1 MRVIQG
7 ENDLLLTCTA
17 VSDGIAI
24 LRCETQ
30 DDTVTLP
37 SEIDGAPV
45 TQLGP
50 YALSERAPDLSGRET
65 FAVRITCGGPE
76 PVHDAN
82 AIRAV
87 TLSAALQ
94 SVGSYAFYN
103 RRRLETITLP
113 QTVTDFGGGALM
125 NCRALHAVVLRA
137 APTAPTCL
145 QKLLGEHAGEL
156 DVRFEGESPAR
167 LLFPAYTEELEDLS
181 PAHIFQRRIH
191 GAGYGYRQCFD
202 ASVLSFRQYDLALT
216 GLLERHDFSVA
227 ARVAARRLAVPY
239 ALSDAAR
246 DAYLDCLR
254 AHGGALLRAC
264 AAAGES
270 AAISFLLSLG
280 VLTAAD
286 VDAACDAAR
295 EKEQTAALSVLLA
308 ATGKTSAKGR
318 AKTFD
323 L

>member
-1 MRVIQG
+1 MRIIEG
-7 ENDLLLTCTA
+7 ENDLLLTCA
-17 VSDGIAI
+17 QVSDGVAI
-24 LRCETQ
+24 LRCETR
-30 DDTVTLP
+30 DDAVALP
-37 SEIDGAPV
+37 EEIDGAPV
-45 TQLGP
+45 LQLGA
-50 YALSERAPDLSGRET
+50 YALSERAPDLAGREV
-65 FAVRITCGGPE
+65 FSVRITCGGAQPT
-76 PVHDAN
+76 HDAN
-82 AIRAV
+82 AIRSVILPA
-87 TLSAALQ
+87 TLQ

-103 RRRLETITLP
+103 CRRLETITLP

-125 NCRALHAVVLRA
+125 NCRALRTVVLRA
-137 APTAPTCL
+137 EPAAPTCL

-156 DVRFEGESPAR
+156 DVRFDGGAPAR
-167 LLFPAYTEELEDLS
+167 LLFPAYTEELEDLF

-191 GAGYGYRQCFD
+191 GAGSGYRPCWD
-202 ASVLSFRQYDLALT
+202 AGVLSFRQYDLALT
-216 GLLERHDFSVA
+216 GLLERHDFAVA
-227 ARVAARRLAVPY
+227 ARVAARRLSVPY
-239 ALSDAAR
+239 ALSDTAR

-264 AAAGES
+264 ATSGES

-286 VDAACDAAR
+286 VSAACDAAR

-308 ATGKTSAKGR
+308 ATGKAAAKGR

>member
-1 MRVIQG
+1 MHVIEG
-7 ENDLLLTCTA
+7 ENDLLLTCA
-17 VSDGIAI
+17 HVQDGIAV
-24 LRCETQ
+24 LRCETR
-30 DDTVTLP
+30 DDTVRLP
-37 SEIDGAPV
+37 NAIDGTPV
-45 TQLGP
+45 VQLSA

-65 FAVRITCGGPE
+65 FSVRVTCGGSE

-82 AIRAV
+82 AIRSV
-87 TLSAALQ
+87 FLPAALQ

-103 RRRLETITLP
+103 CRRLETITLS

-125 NCRALHAVVLRA
+125 NCRALHTIVLRA
-137 APTAPTCL
+137 EPNAPTCL

-156 DVRFEGESPAR
+156 DVRFESRTPAH

-181 PAHIFQRRIH
+181 PAHIFQRRIR

-202 ASVLSFRQYDLALT
+202 AGILSFRQYDLALT
-216 GLLERHDFSVA
+216 SLLERHDFAVA

-239 ALSDAAR
+239 ALSDTAR

-286 VDAACDAAR
+286 VDAACDTAR

-308 ATGKTSAKGR
+308 ATGKTAAKGR

>member
-1 MRVIQG
+1 MYTVEG
-7 ENDLLLTCTA
+7 ENELLLTCREIP
-17 VSDGIAI
+17 DGVAI
-24 LRCETQ
+24 LRCETR
-30 DDTVTLP
+30 DDSVRLP
-37 SEIDGAPV
+37 DEIGGAPV
-45 TQLGP
+45 VSLGN
-50 YALSERAPDLSGRET
+50 YALSERAPDLRGQDV
-65 FAVRITCGGPE
+65 FPVRVTCGGPE
-76 PVHDAN
+76 PKHDAN
-82 AIRAV
+82 AVRSVA
-87 TLSAALQ
+87 LPQPLQ

-103 RRRLETITLP
+103 CRRLKTL
-113 QTVTDFGGGALM
+113 TLSGAVTDFGGGALM
-125 NCRALHAVVLRA
+125 NCRALHTVVLRA
-137 APTAPTCL
+137 EPNTPTCL

-156 DVRFEGESPAR
+156 DVRFDGGAPAR

-202 ASVLSFRQYDLALT
+202 AGVLSFRQYDLALT
-216 GLLERHDFSVA
+216 GLLERHDFAVA

-254 AHGGALLRAC
+254 AHGGVLLREC

-280 VLTAAD
+280 VLAAAD
-286 VDAACDAAR
+286 VEAACDAAR

-308 ATGKTSAKGR
+308 ATGKTAARGR

>member
-1 MRVIQG
+1 MPVIQG
-7 ENDLLLTCTA
+7 ENDLLLTCA
-17 VSDGIAI
+17 RVSGGIAI
-24 LRCETQ
+24 LRCETR
-30 DDTVTLP
+30 DDAVTLP
-37 SEIDGAPV
+37 DAIDGAPV
-45 TQLGP
+45 VQLGP
-50 YALSERAPDLSGRET
+50 YALSERVPDLSGRET
-65 FAVRITCGGPE
+65 FSARVSCGGPQ
-76 PVHDAN
+76 PTHDAN
-82 AIRAV
+82 AIRSV
-87 TLSAALQ
+87 TLPAALQ

-103 RRRLETITLP
+103 CRRLETITLP
-113 QTVTDFGGGALM
+113 QSVTDFGGGALM
-125 NCRALHAVVLRA
+125 NCRALRTIVLRA
-137 APTAPTCL
+137 DPGAPTCL

-156 DVRFEGESPAR
+156 DVQFANGAPAR

-202 ASVLSFRQYDLALT
+202 AGVLSFRQYDLALT
-216 GLLERHDFSVA
+216 GLLERHDFAVA

-280 VLTAAD
+280 ALTTAD

-308 ATGKTSAKGR
+308 ATGKTAAKGR
-318 AKTFD
+318 TKTFD

>member
-1 MRVIQG
+1 MHVIEG
-7 ENDLLLTCTA
+7 ENDLLLTCA
-17 VSDGIAI
+17 RVPDGIAI
-24 LRCETQ
+24 LRCETH
-30 DDTVTLP
+30 DDAVRLP
-37 SEIDGAPV
+37 DEIDGAPIV
-45 TQLGP
+45 QFGP

-65 FAVRITCGGPE
+65 YAVRITCGGPE

-87 TLSAALQ
+87 TLPAALQ

-103 RRRLETITLP
+103 CRRLETITLP
-113 QTVTDFGGGALM
+113 YTVTDFGGGALM

-137 APTAPTCL
+137 APNAPTCL

-156 DVRFEGESPAR
+156 DVRFEDETPAR

-202 ASVLSFRQYDLALT
+202 AGVLSFRQYDLALT
-216 GLLERHDFSVA
+216 GLLERHDFVVA

-239 ALSDAAR
+239 TLSDAAR

-254 AHGGALLRAC
+254 AHGGELLRTC

-308 ATGKTSAKGR
+308 ATGKTAAKGR

>member
-1 MRVIQG
+1 MRIIEG
-7 ENDLLLTCTA
+7 ENDLLLTCTR
-17 VSDGIAI
+17 VPDGIAI
-24 LRCETQ
+24 LRCETH
-30 DDTVTLP
+30 DDTVHLP
-37 SEIDGAPV
+37 DAIDGAPV
-45 TQLGP
+45 LQLGA

-65 FAVRITCGGPE
+65 FSIRVTCGGAQPT
-76 PVHDAN
+76 HDAN
-82 AIRAV
+82 AIRSVILPAM
-87 TLSAALQ
+87 LQ

-103 RRRLETITLP
+103 CRRLETITLP

-125 NCRALHAVVLRA
+125 NCRALRTVVLRA
-137 APTAPTCL
+137 EPNAPTCL

-156 DVRFEGESPAR
+156 DVRFDGSAPAR

-202 ASVLSFRQYDLALT
+202 AGILSFRQYDLALSE
-216 GLLERHDFSVA
+216 LLERHDFAVA
-227 ARVAARRLAVPY
+227 TRVAARRLAVPY
-239 ALSDAAR
+239 ALSDTAR
-246 DAYLDCLR
+246 DVYLDCLR
-254 AHGGALLRAC
+254 AHGGALLHAC

-308 ATGKTSAKGR
+308 ATGKTTAKGR

>member
-1 MRVIQG
+1 MPVIQG
-7 ENDLLLTCTA
+7 ENDLLLTCA
-17 VSDGIAI
+17 RVSGGIVI
-24 LRCETQ
+24 LRCETR
-30 DDTVTLP
+30 DDAVTLP
-37 SEIDGAPV
+37 DAIDGVPV
-45 TQLGP
+45 VQLGP

-65 FAVRITCGGPE
+65 FSVRVSCGGPA
-76 PVHDAN
+76 PTHDAN
-82 AIRAV
+82 TIRSV
-87 TLSAALQ
+87 TLPAALQ
-94 SVGSYAFYN
+94 SVDSYAFYN
-103 RRRLETITLP
+103 CRRLETITLP
-113 QTVTDFGGGALM
+113 QAVTDFGGGALM
-125 NCRALHAVVLRA
+125 NCRALRAIVLQA
-137 APTAPTCL
+137 DPGAPTCL

-156 DVRFEGESPAR
+156 DVQFAGGAPAR

-202 ASVLSFRQYDLALT
+202 AGVLSFRQYDLALT
-216 GLLERHDFSVA
+216 GLLERHDFAVA

-239 ALSDAAR
+239 ALSDAPR

-254 AHGGALLRAC
+254 AHGGALLHAC

-308 ATGKTSAKGR
+308 ATGKTAARGR

>member
-1 MRVIQG
+1 MRVIDG
-7 ENDLLLTCTA
+7 ENDLLLTC
-17 VSDGIAI
+17 VRVPDGIAV
-24 LRCETQ
+24 LRCETR
-30 DDTVTLP
+30 DDTVRVP
-37 SEIDGAPV
+37 DDIDGVPI

-65 FAVRITCGGPE
+65 FSVRITCGGPE

-82 AIRAV
+82 AIHAV
-87 TLSAALQ
+87 SLPTALQ

-103 RRRLETITLP
+103 CRRLETITLP
-113 QTVTDFGGGALM
+113 HTVTDFGGGALM
-125 NCRALHAVVLRA
+125 NCRALHTVVLRA
-137 APTAPTCL
+137 EPNTPTCL

-156 DVRFEGESPAR
+156 DVRFDGGEPAR

-202 ASVLSFRQYDLALT
+202 AGVLSFRQYDLALT
-216 GLLERHDFSVA
+216 GLLERHDFAVA

-246 DAYLDCLR
+246 EAYLDCLR
-254 AHGGALLRAC
+254 AHGGVLLREC

-280 VLTAAD
+280 VLAAAD
-286 VDAACDAAR
+286 VEAACDAAR

-308 ATGKTSAKGR
+308 ATGKTAARGR

>member
-1 MRVIQG
+1 MRIIEG
-7 ENDLLLTCTA
+7 ENDLLLTCTQ
-17 VSDGIAI
+17 VSDGVSI

-30 DDTVTLP
+30 DDAVRLP
-37 SEIDGAPV
+37 DEIDGAPV
-45 TQLGP
+45 LQLGA
-50 YALSERAPDLSGRET
+50 YALSERAPDLAGREV
-65 FAVRITCGGPE
+65 FSVRITCGGAQPT
-76 PVHDAN
+76 HDAN
-82 AIRAV
+82 AIRSV
-87 TLSAALQ
+87 TLPSALQ

-103 RRRLETITLP
+103 CRRLETITLP

-125 NCRALHAVVLRA
+125 NCRALRTVVLRA
-137 APTAPTCL
+137 EPAAPTCL

-156 DVRFEGESPAR
+156 DVRFDSGAPAR

-202 ASVLSFRQYDLALT
+202 AGVLSFRQYDLALT
-216 GLLERHDFSVA
+216 GLLERHDFAVA

-264 AAAGES
+264 ATSGES

-280 VLTAAD
+280 VPTAAD
-286 VDAACDAAR
+286 VDAACNAAR

-308 ATGKTSAKGR
+308 ATGKTAAKGR

>member
-1 MRVIQG
+1 MRIIEG
-7 ENDLLLTCTA
+7 ENDLLLTCA
-17 VSDGIAI
+17 RVPDGIAI
-24 LRCETQ
+24 LRCETR
-30 DDTVTLP
+30 DDAVALP
-37 SEIDGAPV
+37 DEIDGAPV
-45 TQLGP
+45 LQLGA
-50 YALSERAPDLSGRET
+50 YALSERAPDLAGCET
-65 FAVRITCGGPE
+65 FAVRITCGGAQPT
-76 PVHDAN
+76 HDAN
-82 AIRAV
+82 AIRSVILPAM
-87 TLSAALQ
+87 LQ

-103 RRRLETITLP
+103 CRRLETITLP

-125 NCRALHAVVLRA
+125 NCRALRTVVLRA
-137 APTAPTCL
+137 EPAAPTCL
-145 QKLLGEHAGEL
+145 QMLLGEHAGEL
-156 DVRFEGESPAR
+156 DVRFDGGAPAR

-202 ASVLSFRQYDLALT
+202 AGVLSFRQYDLALT
-216 GLLERHDFSVA
+216 GLLERHDFAVA

-264 AAAGES
+264 ATSGES

-286 VDAACDAAR
+286 VDAACDTAR

-308 ATGKTSAKGR
+308 ATGKTAAKGR

>member
-1 MRVIQG
+1 MRVIDC
-7 ENDLLLTCTA
+7 EIDILLSCA
-17 VSDGIAI
+17 HIPDGIAI
-24 LRCETQ
+24 LRCETR
-30 DDTVTLP
+30 DDTVRLP
-37 SEIDGAPV
+37 DDIDGVPV

-50 YALSERAPDLSGRET
+50 YALSERAPDLSKQET
-65 FAVRITCGGPE
+65 FSIRITCGGPE

-82 AIRAV
+82 AIRSV
-87 TLSAALQ
+87 TLPGALQ

-103 RRRLETITLP
+103 CRRLETITLP
-113 QTVTDFGGGALM
+113 QAVTDFGGGALM
-125 NCRALHAVVLRA
+125 NCRALHTVALRA
-137 APTAPTCL
+137 EPNTPTCL

-156 DVRFEGESPAR
+156 DVRFDGNTPAH

-202 ASVLSFRQYDLALT
+202 AGVLSFRQYDLALT
-216 GLLERHDFSVA
+216 GLLERHDFAVA

-239 ALSDAAR
+239 VLSDTAR

-254 AHGGALLRAC
+254 AHGGALLREC

-280 VLTAAD
+280 VLSAAD
-286 VDAACDAAR
+286 VVAACDAAR
-295 EKEQTAALSVLLA
+295 EKGQTAALSVLLA
-308 ATGKTSAKGR
+308 ASGKSTARGR

>member
-1 MRVIQG
+1 MHVIEG
-7 ENDLLLTCTA
+7 ENDLLLTCA
-17 VSDGIAI
+17 HIPGGIAV
-24 LRCETQ
+24 LRCETR
-30 DDTVTLP
+30 DDTVRLP
-37 SEIDGAPV
+37 DSIDGTPV
-45 TQLGP
+45 VQLGA

-65 FAVRITCGGPE
+65 FPVRVICGGPE

-82 AIRAV
+82 AIRSV

-94 SVGSYAFYN
+94 SVDSYAFYN
-103 RRRLETITLP
+103 CRRLETITMHHA
-113 QTVTDFGGGALM
+113 VTDFGGGALM
-125 NCRALHAVVLRA
+125 NCRALHTIVLHGE
-137 APTAPTCL
+137 PNAPTCL

-156 DVRFEGESPAR
+156 DVRFEGKTHAR

-202 ASVLSFRQYDLALT
+202 GGILSFRQYDLALS
-216 GLLERHDFSVA
+216 GLLERHDFAVA
-227 ARVAARRLAVPY
+227 ARVSARRLAVPY
-239 ALSDAAR
+239 ALSDTAR
-246 DAYLDCLR
+246 EAYLDCLR
-254 AHGGALLRAC
+254 AHGGVLLRDC

-308 ATGKTSAKGR
+308 ATRKSAAKGR
-318 AKTFD
+318 TKTFD

>member
-1 MRVIQG
+1 MHVIEG
-7 ENDLLLTCTA
+7 ENDLSLACA
-17 VSDGIAI
+17 QVPGGIAI
-24 LRCETQ
+24 LRCETR
-30 DDTVTLP
+30 DDTVHLP
-37 SEIDGAPV
+37 DAIDGAPV
-45 TQLGP
+45 VQLGA
-50 YALSERAPDLSGRET
+50 YALSERAPDLSRRES
-65 FAVRITCGGPE
+65 FSVRITCGGAQPT
-76 PVHDAN
+76 HDAN
-82 AIRAV
+82 AIRSV
-87 TLSAALQ
+87 FLPAALQ

-103 RRRLETITLP
+103 CRRLETITIS

-125 NCRALHAVVLRA
+125 NCRALRTIVLRA
-137 APTAPTCL
+137 EPNAPTCL

-156 DVRFEGESPAR
+156 DVRFNSGAPAR

-202 ASVLSFRQYDLALT
+202 AGILSFRQYDLALT
-216 GLLERHDFSVA
+216 GLLERHDFAVA

-239 ALSDAAR
+239 ALSDTAR
-246 DAYLDCLR
+246 EAYLDCLR

-264 AAAGES
+264 AAAGYTY
-270 AAISFLLSLG
+270 IYSFLLSLG

-286 VDAACDAAR
+286 VDAACNAAR

-308 ATGKTSAKGR
+308 ASSKSAAKGR

>member
-1 MRVIQG
+1 MCIIEG
-7 ENDLLLTCTA
+7 ENDLLLTCA
-17 VSDGIAI
+17 QVPDGVAI
-24 LRCETQ
+24 LRCETR
-30 DDTVTLP
+30 DDAVALP
-37 SEIDGAPV
+37 DEIDGAPV
-45 TQLGP
+45 LQLGA
-50 YALSERAPDLSGRET
+50 YALSERAPDLAGREV
-65 FAVRITCGGPE
+65 FSVRITCGAQPT
-76 PVHDAN
+76 HDAN
-82 AIRAV
+82 AIRSV
-87 TLSAALQ
+87 TLPAHLQ

-103 RRRLETITLP
+103 CRRLETITLP

-125 NCRALHAVVLRA
+125 NCRALRTVVLRA
-137 APTAPTCL
+137 EPAAPTCL

-156 DVRFEGESPAR
+156 DVRFDSGAPAR

-202 ASVLSFRQYDLALT
+202 AGVLSFRQYDLALSE
-216 GLLERHDFSVA
+216 LLERHEFAIA

-239 ALSDAAR
+239 ALSDTAR
-246 DAYLDCLR
+246 DVYLDCLR

-286 VDAACDAAR
+286 VDAACNAAR

-308 ATGKTSAKGR
+308 ATGKTAAKGR

>member
-1 MRVIQG
+1 MRIIEG
-7 ENDLLLTCTA
+7 ENDLLLTCA
-17 VSDGIAI
+17 HVPDGIAI
-24 LRCETQ
+24 LRCETH
-30 DDTVTLP
+30 DDTVHLP
-37 SEIDGAPV
+37 DAIDGAPV
-45 TQLGP
+45 VQLGA
-50 YALSERAPDLSGRET
+50 YALSERVPDLAGRET
-65 FAVRITCGGPE
+65 FSVRVTCGEPE

-82 AIRAV
+82 AIRSVMLPAM
-87 TLSAALQ
+87 LQ

-103 RRRLETITLP
+103 CRRLETITLP

-125 NCRALHAVVLRA
+125 NCRALRTVVLRA
-137 APTAPTCL
+137 EPAAPTCL
-145 QKLLGEHAGEL
+145 QKLLGEYAGEL
-156 DVRFEGESPAR
+156 DVRFDGGAPAR

-202 ASVLSFRQYDLALT
+202 AGVLSFRQYDLALSS
-216 GLLERHDFSVA
+216 LLERHDFAVA
-227 ARVAARRLAVPY
+227 ARVAARRLAVSY

-264 AAAGES
+264 ATAGES

-308 ATGKTSAKGR
+308 ATGKNAAKGR

>member
-1 MRVIQG
+1 MHTVEG
-7 ENDLLLTCTA
+7 ENDLLLTCA
-17 VSDGIAI
+17 RVPDGIAI
-24 LRCETQ
+24 LRCETR
-30 DDTVTLP
+30 DDAVHLP
-37 SEIDGAPV
+37 DTIDGAPV
-45 TQLGP
+45 VQLGA

-65 FAVRITCGGPE
+65 FPVRVTCSGSE
-76 PVHDAN
+76 PAHDAN
-82 AIRAV
+82 AIRSVA
-87 TLSAALQ
+87 LPAHLQ

-103 RRRLETITLP
+103 CRRLETLTLSGA
-113 QTVTDFGGGALM
+113 VTEFGGGALM
-125 NCRALHAVVLRA
+125 NCRALCAVVLCA
-137 APTAPTCL
+137 DPAAPTCL

-156 DVRFEGESPAR
+156 DVRFDASASAR

-202 ASVLSFRQYDLALT
+202 AGVLSFRQYDLALT
-216 GLLERHDFSVA
+216 GLLERHDFVVA

-239 ALSDAAR
+239 ALSDTAR
-246 DAYLDCLR
+246 GTYLDCLR
-254 AHGGALLRAC
+254 AHGGALLRSC

-280 VLTAAD
+280 VLTA
-286 VDAACDAAR
+286 VDISAACDAAR

-308 ATGKTSAKGR
+308 ATGKTAAKGR

>member
-37 SEIDGAPV
+37 SEINGAPV

-87 TLSAALQ
+87 TLPTALQ

-103 RRRLETITLP
+103 CRRLETITLP
-113 QTVTDFGGGALM
+113 QTVTDFGGGFTILLTPQM
-125 NCRALHAVVLRA
+125 WMRDRAFEIYAEIPWRGVDNKF
-137 APTAPTCL
+137 TDDFDI
-145 QKLLGEHAGEL
+145 L
-156 DVRFEGESPAR
+156 DGTFYEGNRP
-167 LLFPAYTEELEDLS
+167 
-181 PAHIFQRRIH
+181 
-191 GAGYGYRQCFD
+191 
-202 ASVLSFRQYDLALT
+202 
-216 GLLERHDFSVA
+216 
-227 ARVAARRLAVPY
+227 
-239 ALSDAAR
+239 
-246 DAYLDCLR
+246 
-254 AHGGALLRAC
+254 
-264 AAAGES
+264 
-270 AAISFLLSLG
+270 
-280 VLTAAD
+280 
-286 VDAACDAAR
+286 
-295 EKEQTAALSVLLA
+295 
-308 ATGKTSAKGR
+308 
-318 AKTFD
+318 
-323 L
+323 

>member
-1 MRVIQG
+1 MHVIEG
-7 ENDLLLTCTA
+7 ENDLLLTCA
-17 VSDGIAI
+17 QVSGGIAV
-24 LRCETQ
+24 LRCETR
-30 DDTVTLP
+30 DDTVHLP
-37 SEIDGAPV
+37 DAIDGAPIV
-45 TQLGP
+45 QLGA
-50 YALSERAPDLSGRET
+50 YALSERAPDLAGHET
-65 FAVRITCGGPE
+65 FPVRVTCDGPE

-82 AIRAV
+82 AIRSV
-87 TLSAALQ
+87 TLPAHLQ
-94 SVGSYAFYN
+94 SVDSYAFYN
-103 RRRLETITLP
+103 CRRVETITLSGA
-113 QTVTDFGGGALM
+113 VTGFGGGALM
-125 NCRALHAVVLRA
+125 NCRALHTVVLRA
-137 APTAPTCL
+137 EPNAPTCL

-156 DVRFEGESPAR
+156 DVRFEGDASAR

-202 ASVLSFRQYDLALT
+202 AGALSFRQYDLALT

-308 ATGKTSAKGR
+308 ASGKSAAKGR

>member
-1 MRVIQG
+1 MRIIES
-7 ENDLLLTCTA
+7 ENDLLLTCA
-17 VSDGIAI
+17 RVPDGIAI

-30 DDTVTLP
+30 DDAVRLP
-37 SEIDGAPV
+37 DEIDGAPV
-45 TQLGP
+45 LRLGA
-50 YALSERAPDLSGRET
+50 YALSERVPDLAGRET
-65 FAVRITCGGPE
+65 FSVRVTCGGPE

-82 AIRAV
+82 AIRSVMLPAM
-87 TLSAALQ
+87 LQ

-103 RRRLETITLP
+103 CRRLETITLP

-125 NCRALHAVVLRA
+125 NCRALRTVVLRA
-137 APTAPTCL
+137 EPSAPTCL

-156 DVRFEGESPAR
+156 DVRFDSGAPAR

-202 ASVLSFRQYDLALT
+202 AGVLSFRQYDLALT
-216 GLLERHDFSVA
+216 GLLERHDFAVA

-264 AAAGES
+264 ATAGES

-280 VLTAAD
+280 VLTVAD
-286 VDAACDAAR
+286 IDAACNAAR

-308 ATGKTSAKGR
+308 ATGKSAAKGR

>member
-1 MRVIQG
+1 MHVIEG
-7 ENDLLLTCTA
+7 ENDLSLTCA
-17 VSDGIAI
+17 QVPGGIAI
-24 LRCETQ
+24 LRCETR
-30 DDTVTLP
+30 DDTVHLP
-37 SEIDGAPV
+37 DAIDGAPV
-45 TQLGP
+45 VQLGA
-50 YALSERAPDLSGRET
+50 YALSERAPDLSGRES
-65 FAVRITCGGPE
+65 FSVRITCGGAQPT
-76 PVHDAN
+76 HDAN
-82 AIRAV
+82 AIRSIF
-87 TLSAALQ
+87 LPAALQ

-103 RRRLETITLP
+103 CRRLETITIS

-125 NCRALHAVVLRA
+125 NCRALRTIVLRA
-137 APTAPTCL
+137 EPNAPTCL

-156 DVRFEGESPAR
+156 DVRFNSGAPAR
-167 LLFPAYTEELEDLS
+167 LLLPAYTEELEDLS

-202 ASVLSFRQYDLALT
+202 AGILSFRQYDLALT
-216 GLLERHDFSVA
+216 GLLERHDFAVA

-246 DAYLDCLR
+246 EAYLNCLR

-286 VDAACDAAR
+286 VDAACNAAR

-308 ATGKTSAKGR
+308 ASGKSAAKGR

>member
-1 MRVIQG
+1 MRIIEG
-7 ENDLLLTCTA
+7 ENDLLLTCMR
-17 VSDGIAI
+17 VPSGVAI

-30 DDTVTLP
+30 DDAVRLP
-37 SEIDGAPV
+37 DKIDGAPV
-45 TQLGP
+45 LQLGA
-50 YALSERAPDLSGRET
+50 YALSERAPDLAGREI
-65 FAVRITCGGPE
+65 FAVRITCGGAQPT
-76 PVHDAN
+76 HDAN
-82 AIRAV
+82 AIRSVILPAM
-87 TLSAALQ
+87 LQ

-103 RRRLETITLP
+103 CRRLETITLP

-125 NCRALHAVVLRA
+125 NCRALRTVVLRA
-137 APTAPTCL
+137 EPAAPTCL

-156 DVRFEGESPAR
+156 DVRFDGGAPAR

-202 ASVLSFRQYDLALT
+202 AGVLSFRQYDLALSS
-216 GLLERHDFSVA
+216 LLERHDFAVA
-227 ARVAARRLAVPY
+227 ARVAARRLAVSY

-264 AAAGES
+264 ATSGES

-280 VLTAAD
+280 VLTNAD
-286 VDAACDAAR
+286 VDAACNAAR

-308 ATGKTSAKGR
+308 ATGKTAAKGR

>member
-1 MRVIQG
+1 MRRIDG
-7 ENDLLLTCTA
+7 ENDLLLTCA
-17 VSDGIAI
+17 HISNGIAI
-24 LRCETQ
+24 LRCETR
-30 DDTVTLP
+30 DDTVRLP
-37 SEIDGAPV
+37 DEIDGAPV
-45 TQLGP
+45 VQLGP
-50 YALSERAPDLSGRET
+50 YALSERAPDLSGQET
-65 FAVRITCGGPE
+65 FAVRIACGGLE

-82 AIRAV
+82 AVRAV
-87 TLSAALQ
+87 TLPAALQ

-103 RRRLETITLP
+103 CRRLETITLSH
-113 QTVTDFGGGALM
+113 TVSDFGGGALM
-125 NCRALHAVVLRA
+125 NCRALREVVLRA
-137 APTAPTCL
+137 EPTVRTCL

-156 DVRFEGESPAR
+156 DVRFDGGASAR

-202 ASVLSFRQYDLALT
+202 AGVLSFRQYDLALA
-216 GLLERHDFSVA
+216 GLLERHDFAVA
-227 ARVAARRLAVPY
+227 SQVAARRLAVPY
-239 ALSDAAR
+239 ALSDTAR

-254 AHGGALLRAC
+254 AHGGALLCHC
-264 AAAGES
+264 AATGES
-270 AAISFLLSLG
+270 AAVSFLLSLG

-286 VDAACDAAR
+286 VEAACDAAR

-308 ATGKTSAKGR
+308 ATGKIAARGR

>member
-1 MRVIQG
+1 MRIIEG
-7 ENDLLLTCTA
+7 ENDLLLTCA
-17 VSDGIAI
+17 RVPDGIAI
-24 LRCETQ
+24 LRCETR
-30 DDTVTLP
+30 DDAVRLP
-37 SEIDGAPV
+37 DEIDGAPV
-45 TQLGP
+45 LQLGA
-50 YALSERAPDLSGRET
+50 YALSERAPDLAGRET
-65 FAVRITCGGPE
+65 FAVRVTCGGAQPT
-76 PVHDAN
+76 HDAN
-82 AIRAV
+82 AIRSVILPAM
-87 TLSAALQ
+87 LQ

-103 RRRLETITLP
+103 CRRLETITLP

-125 NCRALHAVVLRA
+125 NCRALRTVVLRA
-137 APTAPTCL
+137 EPSAPTCL

-156 DVRFEGESPAR
+156 DVRFDGGAPAR

-202 ASVLSFRQYDLALT
+202 AGVLSFRQYDLALSS
-216 GLLERHDFSVA
+216 LLERHDFAVA
-227 ARVAARRLAVPY
+227 ARVAARRLAVSY

-286 VDAACDAAR
+286 VDAACDTAR

-308 ATGKTSAKGR
+308 ATGKTAAKGR

>member
-1 MRVIQG
+1 MHVIEG
-7 ENDLLLTCTA
+7 ENDLLLTCAQVT
-17 VSDGIAI
+17 DGIAI
-24 LRCETQ
+24 LRCETR
-30 DDTVTLP
+30 DDTVRLP
-37 SEIDGAPV
+37 DTIDGSPV
-45 TQLGP
+45 VQLGA
-50 YALSERAPDLSGRET
+50 YALSERAPDLSDRET
-65 FAVRITCGGPE
+65 FSVCVTCGGAQPT
-76 PVHDAN
+76 HDAN
-82 AIRAV
+82 AIRSVILPAM
-87 TLSAALQ
+87 LQ
-94 SVGSYAFYN
+94 SVGSYTFYN
-103 RRRLETITLP
+103 CRRLETITLS

-125 NCRALHAVVLRA
+125 NCRALRMIVLRA
-137 APTAPTCL
+137 EPNAPTCL

-156 DVRFEGESPAR
+156 DVRFEGDASAR

-202 ASVLSFRQYDLALT
+202 AGVLSFRQYDLALSE
-216 GLLERHDFSVA
+216 LLERHDFAVA
-227 ARVAARRLAVPY
+227 ARVAARRLAVSY
-239 ALSDAAR
+239 ALSDTAR

-254 AHGGALLRAC
+254 AHGGALLRNC

-308 ATGKTSAKGR
+308 ATGKTAAKGR

>member
-1 MRVIQG
+1 MRVIEG
-7 ENDLLLTCTA
+7 ENDLTLTCA
-17 VSDGIAI
+17 RMPHGIAI
-24 LRCETQ
+24 LRCETR
-30 DDTVTLP
+30 DDAVALP
-37 SEIDGAPV
+37 DEIDGAPV
-45 TQLGP
+45 VQLGA
-50 YALSERAPDLSGRET
+50 YALSERAPDLTGRET
-65 FAVRITCGGPE
+65 FCVRVTCGGAE
-76 PVHDAN
+76 PAHDAN
-82 AIRAV
+82 AIRSV
-87 TLSAALQ
+87 TLPEHLQ

-103 RRRLETITLP
+103 CRRLETITLS
-113 QTVTDFGGGALM
+113 QAVTDFGGGALM
-125 NCRALHAVVLRA
+125 NCRALRAVGLRA
-137 APTAPTCL
+137 APDAPTCL

-156 DVRFEGESPAR
+156 DVRFDSAAPAR

-191 GAGYGYRQCFD
+191 GAGYGYRQCFE
-202 ASVLSFRQYDLALT
+202 AGVLNFRQYDLALT
-216 GLLERHDFSVA
+216 GLLERHDFAVA

-239 ALSDAAR
+239 GLSDAAR
-246 DAYLDCLR
+246 GVYLDCLR

-295 EKEQTAALSVLLA
+295 AKEQTAALSVLLA
-308 ATGKTSAKGR
+308 ATGKNAAKGR
-318 AKTFD
+318 IKTFD

>member
-1 MRVIQG
+1 MPVIQG
-7 ENDLLLTCTA
+7 ENDLLLTCA
-17 VSDGIAI
+17 RVSGGIAI
-24 LRCETQ
+24 LRCETR
-30 DDTVTLP
+30 DDAVTLP
-37 SEIDGAPV
+37 DAIDGVPV
-45 TQLGP
+45 VQLGP
-50 YALSERAPDLSGRET
+50 YALSERTPDLSGREI
-65 FAVRITCGGPE
+65 FSVRVSCGGPQ
-76 PVHDAN
+76 PTHDAN
-82 AIRAV
+82 AIRSV
-87 TLSAALQ
+87 TLPAALQ

-103 RRRLETITLP
+103 CRRLETIMLP
-113 QTVTDFGGGALM
+113 QSVTDFGGGALM
-125 NCRALHAVVLRA
+125 NCRALRTIVLQA
-137 APTAPTCL
+137 DPGAPTCL

-156 DVRFEGESPAR
+156 DVQFAGGAPAR

-202 ASVLSFRQYDLALT
+202 AGVLSFRQYDLALT
-216 GLLERHDFSVA
+216 GLLERHDFAVA

-239 ALSDAAR
+239 ALSDTAR
-246 DAYLDCLR
+246 EAYLDCLR

-308 ATGKTSAKGR
+308 ATGKTAARGR

>member
-1 MRVIQG
+1 MHVIEG
-7 ENDLLLTCTA
+7 ENDLLLTCA
-17 VSDGIAI
+17 HVQDGIAV
-24 LRCETQ
+24 LRCETR
-30 DDTVTLP
+30 DDDVRLP
-37 SEIDGAPV
+37 DEIDGAPV
-45 TQLGP
+45 VSLGG
-50 YALSERAPDLSGRET
+50 YALSERAPDLTGRDA
-65 FAVRITCGGPE
+65 FRVRVTCGGPE

-87 TLSAALQ
+87 TLPKRLQ

-103 RRRLETITLP
+103 CRRLETITLP

-125 NCRALHAVVLRA
+125 NCRALRTIVLRA
-137 APTAPTCL
+137 KPNTPTCL

-156 DVRFEGESPAR
+156 DVRFDGGSPAR

-202 ASVLSFRQYDLALT
+202 AGVLSFRQYDLALT
-216 GLLERHDFSVA
+216 GLLERHDFVVA
-227 ARVAARRLAVPY
+227 ARVAARRLAVPF

-246 DAYLDCLR
+246 EAYLDCLR

-280 VLTAAD
+280 VLTA
-286 VDAACDAAR
+286 VDISAACDAAR

-308 ATGKTSAKGR
+308 ATGKTAAKGR

>member
-1 MRVIQG
+1 MRIIEG
-7 ENDLLLTCTA
+7 ENDLLLTCA
-17 VSDGIAI
+17 QVSDGVAI
-24 LRCETQ
+24 LRCETR
-30 DDTVTLP
+30 DDAVALP
-37 SEIDGAPV
+37 DEIDGAPV
-45 TQLGP
+45 LQLGA
-50 YALSERAPDLSGRET
+50 YALSERAPDLAGCET
-65 FAVRITCGGPE
+65 FAVRITCGGAQPT
-76 PVHDAN
+76 HDAN
-82 AIRAV
+82 AIRSVILPA
-87 TLSAALQ
+87 TLQ

-103 RRRLETITLP
+103 CRRLETITLP

-125 NCRALHAVVLRA
+125 NCRALRTVVLRA
-137 APTAPTCL
+137 EPAAPTCL

-156 DVRFEGESPAR
+156 DVRFEGSMPAR

-202 ASVLSFRQYDLALT
+202 AGVLSFRQYDLALT
-216 GLLERHDFSVA
+216 GLLERHDFAVA

-286 VDAACDAAR
+286 VDAACDTAR

-308 ATGKTSAKGR
+308 ASGKSAAKGR

>member
-7 ENDLLLTCTA
+7 ENDLLLTCA
-17 VSDGIAI
+17 AAPDGIAI
-24 LRCETQ
+24 LRCETR
-30 DDTVTLP
+30 DDAVTLP

-50 YALSERAPDLSGRET
+50 YALSEHAPDLSGRET

-82 AIRAV
+82 AIRTV
-87 TLSAALQ
+87 TLPAALQ

-103 RRRLETITLP
+103 CRRLETITLP
-113 QTVTDFGGGALM
+113 HTVTDFGGEALM

-137 APTAPTCL
+137 APNAPTCL

-156 DVRFEGESPAR
+156 DVRFEGEAPAR

-202 ASVLSFRQYDLALT
+202 AGVLSFRQYDLALT
-216 GLLERHDFSVA
+216 GLLERHDFAVA

-246 DAYLDCLR
+246 EAYLDCLR
-254 AHGGALLRAC
+254 AHGGALLRTC

-308 ATGKTSAKGR
+308 ATGKTAARGR

>member
-1 MRVIQG
+1 MRVIDG
-7 ENDLLLTCTA
+7 ENDLLLSCA
-17 VSDGIAI
+17 HIPDGIAI
-24 LRCETQ
+24 LRCETR
-30 DDTVTLP
+30 DDTVRLP
-37 SEIDGAPV
+37 DDIDGVPV

-50 YALSERAPDLSGRET
+50 YALSERAPDLSKQET
-65 FAVRITCGGPE
+65 FSIRITCGGPE

-82 AIRAV
+82 AIRSV
-87 TLSAALQ
+87 TLPGDLQ

-103 RRRLETITLP
+103 CRRLETITLP
-113 QTVTDFGGGALM
+113 QAVTDFGGGALM
-125 NCRALHAVVLRA
+125 NCRALHTVVLRA
-137 APTAPTCL
+137 EPNTSTCL

-156 DVRFEGESPAR
+156 DVRFGGNTPAH

-202 ASVLSFRQYDLALT
+202 AGVLSFRQYDLALT
-216 GLLERHDFSVA
+216 GLLERHDFAVA

-239 ALSDAAR
+239 ALSDTAR

-254 AHGGALLRAC
+254 AHGGALLRGC

-280 VLTAAD
+280 VLTIAD
-286 VDAACDAAR
+286 VETACDAAR
-295 EKEQTAALSVLLA
+295 EKGQTAALSVLLA
-308 ATGKTSAKGR
+308 ASGKSTARGR

>member
-1 MRVIQG
+1 MRVIDG
-7 ENDLLLTCTA
+7 ENDLLLSCA
-17 VSDGIAI
+17 HIPDGIAI
-24 LRCETQ
+24 LRCETR
-30 DDTVTLP
+30 DDTVRLP
-37 SEIDGAPV
+37 DDIDGVPV

-50 YALSERAPDLSGRET
+50 YALSERAPDLSKQET
-65 FAVRITCGGPE
+65 FSIRITCGGPE
-76 PVHDAN
+76 PVHDTN
-82 AIRAV
+82 AIRSV
-87 TLSAALQ
+87 TLPGALQ
-94 SVGSYAFYN
+94 SVGRYAFYN
-103 RRRLETITLP
+103 CRRLETITLP
-113 QTVTDFGGGALM
+113 QAVTDFGGGALM
-125 NCRALHAVVLRA
+125 NCRALHTVVLRA
-137 APTAPTCL
+137 EPNTSTCL

-156 DVRFEGESPAR
+156 DVRFGGNTPAH

-202 ASVLSFRQYDLALT
+202 AGVLNFRQYDLALT
-216 GLLERHDFSVA
+216 GLLERHDFAVA

-239 ALSDAAR
+239 ALSDTAR

-254 AHGGALLRAC
+254 AHGGALLREC
-264 AAAGES
+264 ATAGES

-286 VDAACDAAR
+286 VETACDAAR
-295 EKEQTAALSVLLA
+295 EKGQTAALSVLLA
-308 ATGKTSAKGR
+308 ASGKSTARGR

>member
-1 MRVIQG
+1 MRVIDG
-7 ENDLLLTCTA
+7 ENDLLLSCA
-17 VSDGIAI
+17 HIPDGIAI
-24 LRCETQ
+24 LRCETR
-30 DDTVTLP
+30 DDTVRLP
-37 SEIDGAPV
+37 DDIDGVPV

-50 YALSERAPDLSGRET
+50 YALSERAPDLSKQET
-65 FAVRITCGGPE
+65 FSIRITCGGPE

-82 AIRAV
+82 AIRSV
-87 TLSAALQ
+87 TLPGALQ

-103 RRRLETITLP
+103 CRRLETITLP
-113 QTVTDFGGGALM
+113 QAVTDFGGGALM
-125 NCRALHAVVLRA
+125 NCRALHTVVLRA
-137 APTAPTCL
+137 EPNTSTCL

-156 DVRFEGESPAR
+156 DVRFDGNTPAH

-202 ASVLSFRQYDLALT
+202 AGVLSFRQYDLALT
-216 GLLERHDFSVA
+216 GLLERHDFAVA

-239 ALSDAAR
+239 ALSDTAR
-246 DAYLDCLR
+246 DTYLDCLR
-254 AHGGALLRAC
+254 AHGSALLRGC

-286 VDAACDAAR
+286 VEAACDAAR
-295 EKEQTAALSVLLA
+295 EKGQTAALSVLLTA
-308 ATGKTSAKGR
+308 SGKSTARGR

>member
-1 MRVIQG
+1 MRIIEG
-7 ENDLLLTCTA
+7 ENDLLLTCTR
-17 VSDGIAI
+17 VPDGIAI
-24 LRCETQ
+24 LRCETR
-30 DDTVTLP
+30 DDAVTLP
-37 SEIDGAPV
+37 DTIDGAPV
-45 TQLGP
+45 LQLGA

-65 FAVRITCGGPE
+65 FSIRVICGGAQPT
-76 PVHDAN
+76 HDAN
-82 AIRAV
+82 AIRSVILPAM
-87 TLSAALQ
+87 LQ

-103 RRRLETITLP
+103 CRRLETITLP

-125 NCRALHAVVLRA
+125 NCRALRTIVLRA
-137 APTAPTCL
+137 EPNTPTCL

-156 DVRFEGESPAR
+156 DVRFDGSAPAR

-202 ASVLSFRQYDLALT
+202 AGILSFRQYDLALSE
-216 GLLERHDFSVA
+216 LLERHDFAVA

-239 ALSDAAR
+239 ALSDTAR

-254 AHGGALLRAC
+254 AHGGALLLAC

-286 VDAACDAAR
+286 VDAACNAAR
-295 EKEQTAALSVLLA
+295 EKEQTAALSMLLA
-308 ATGKTSAKGR
+308 ATGKTAAKGR